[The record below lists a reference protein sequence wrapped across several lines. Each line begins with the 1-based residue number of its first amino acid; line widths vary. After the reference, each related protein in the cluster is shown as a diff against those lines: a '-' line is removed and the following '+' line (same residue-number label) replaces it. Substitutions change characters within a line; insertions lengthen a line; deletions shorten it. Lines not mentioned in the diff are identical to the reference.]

1 MQQRKYMSN
10 PATPND
16 KIIKEYL
23 KSWKTLESYTLQ
35 EKSLNLLFK
44 SYCPKNDKIEHV
56 LLKVS
61 ALNDFYS
68 TNIYDTYSV
77 AKHIL
82 SCNVDSD
89 LERGEVELVN
99 KIAPVTIKGKTR
111 KFYSFASKYC
121 SHHKP
126 ETYPIYDSYV
136 EKMLIYF
143 KRIDEFESFKKD
155 DLKTYSRFIEII
167 GKFKDHYNLS
177 GFSLRE
183 IDIYLWLA
191 GKQYFPNKY

>member
-1 MQQRKYMSN
+1 MSN
-10 PATPND
+10 PVTPD
-16 KIIKEYL
+16 TKVIKEYL
-23 KSWKTLESYTLQ
+23 KNWKTLENYTLQ
-35 EKSLNLLFK
+35 EKSLGLLFHEL
-44 SYCPKNDKIEHV
+44 CPKNDNIEGV

-68 TNIYDTYSV
+68 TNIFDTYSV

-82 SCNVDSD
+82 TCNIDSG
-89 LERGEVELVN
+89 LERDDIELVN
-99 KIAPVTIKGKTR
+99 IIAPVTINGKTR
-111 KFYSFASKYC
+111 RFYSFASKYC

-136 EKMLIYF
+136 EKMLMHF
-143 KRIDEFESFKKD
+143 KKIDKLEKFKKD
-155 DLKTYSRFIEII
+155 DLKSYSRFIEII
-167 GKFKDHYNLS
+167 EKFRAYYELS

-191 GKQYFPNKY
+191 GKHHFPNKY

>member
-1 MQQRKYMSN
+1 MSN
-10 PATPND
+10 PEAPNNR
-16 KIIKEYL
+16 IIKEYL
-23 KSWKTLESYTLQ
+23 KRWKTLESYTLQ
-35 EKSLNLLFK
+35 EKSLNLLFND
-44 SYCPKNDKIEHV
+44 YCPKNNEIEHI

-82 SCNVDSD
+82 SCNVDSS
-89 LERGEVELVN
+89 LEQNEVELVN

-136 EKMLIYF
+136 EKMLMYF
-143 KRIDEFESFKKD
+143 KKTDRFEPFKKD
-155 DLKTYSRFIEII
+155 DLKTYSRFIEVI
-167 GKFKDHYNLS
+167 GKFKDYYSLND
-177 GFSLRE
+177 FTLRE